1 MIHIRNTFSVGI
13 HCTYTLIIHIPN
25 SWKKT
30 FTQKFYIF
38 PGGSV
43 VKNLHA
49 NAGDIEDMG
58 SIPGFERSP
67 GEGNGNPLQY
77 SCLGNP
83 MDGRAWWTTVPGVTE
98 SWTRLSTHVFK
109 NIWRFRKIS
118 HKALTVLTNPSCL
131 KYHCFIKMLFYSFLK
146 FTNSVIGKTHKEG
159 WVWFFQFQHNRYITI
174 WDDRQK
180 WTSTDI
186 TIIFQFTNM

>member
-83 MDGRAWWTTVPGVTE
+83 MDRGIWWAIVHGVAEELHMTYQLNKKTTLHLIHALYYFI
-98 SWTRLSTHVFK
+98 SSFIKICWTRFS
-109 NIWRFRKIS
+109 
-118 HKALTVLTNPSCL
+118 
-131 KYHCFIKMLFYSFLK
+131 
-146 FTNSVIGKTHKEG
+146 
-159 WVWFFQFQHNRYITI
+159 
-174 WDDRQK
+174 
-180 WTSTDI
+180 
-186 TIIFQFTNM
+186 